1 MKPTDGRFSIVGC
14 RLCVV
19 GFSLEWLEP
28 MITSGTQNGLF
39 HVIAEELSAVEDRL
53 QEPAQDSGVLL
64 SVVASYA
71 LGSGGKRIRPALLL
85 LTARACGTDQRG
97 RIVTLASVA
106 EMMHAATLVHDDIVD
121 HSTKRRGRPSAAA
134 LWGSDVSVLAGD
146 FLFSRAIQLL
156 VADGDMRIL
165 QSFADAT
172 VAMIEGEVLQLQL
185 LHDLKIGDADYLRI
199 VTGKTAA
206 LMSAAARAGALVAG
220 ASMATAEG
228 MAAFGLNLGIGFQLV
243 DDALDYTAREE
254 RLGKPVGSDFREGKI
269 TYPLIHLMRTASAED
284 RVAVEELAKREHI
297 SDENLAQL
305 RSLVERYD
313 SVPATMRLVDDYL
326 ARARA
331 MLEGLPSSPACQSL
345 HRLVDFVRERDW

>member
-1 MKPTDGRFSIVGC
+1 
-14 RLCVV
+14 
-19 GFSLEWLEP
+19 
-28 MITSGTQNGLF
+28 MITSGTQNELF
-39 HVIAEELSAVEDRL
+39 GVIGAELSAVEDRL
-53 QEPAQDSGVLL
+53 QEPSQEIGVLL

-85 LTARACGTDQRG
+85 LTARACGADQRG

-121 HSTKRRGRPSAAA
+121 HSAKRRGRPSAAA

-146 FLFSRAIQLL
+146 FLFARAIQIL

-165 QSFADAT
+165 QAFADAT

-185 LHDLKIGDADYLRI
+185 LRDLKIGDADYLRI
-199 VTGKTAA
+199 VSGKTAA
-206 LMSAAARAGALVAG
+206 LMSAAARAGALAAG
-220 ASMATAEG
+220 APVITAEA

-254 RLGKPVGSDFREGKI
+254 RLGKPVGGDFREGKI
-269 TYPLIHLMRTASAED
+269 TYPLIHLMRTASAAD
-284 RVAVEELAKREHI
+284 RVVVEDLVRREPI
-297 SDENLAQL
+297 SDEDLARL
-305 RSLVERYD
+305 RGLVEQCGG
-313 SVPATMRLVDDYL
+313 VPATMSLVEEYL

-331 MLEGLPSSPACQSL
+331 LLDVLPASPACHSL
-345 HRLVDFVRERDW
+345 HRLVDFIRERDR

>member
-1 MKPTDGRFSIVGC
+1 
-14 RLCVV
+14 
-19 GFSLEWLEP
+19 

-39 HVIAEELSAVEDRL
+39 SVIAAELSAVEDRL

-85 LTARACGTDQRG
+85 LTARACGTDQGG

-121 HSTKRRGRPSAAA
+121 HSAKRRGRPSAAA
-134 LWGSDVSVLAGD
+134 LYGSDVSVLAGD
-146 FLFSRAIQLL
+146 FLFSRAIQIL
-156 VADGDMRIL
+156 VADGDLRIL
-165 QSFADAT
+165 QAFADAT

-185 LHDLKIGDADYLRI
+185 LRDLKISEAEYLKI

-206 LMSAAARAGALVAG
+206 LMSAAARTGALVAEAPP
-220 ASMATAEG
+220 ASTDA
-228 MAAFGLNLGIGFQLV
+228 MAAFALNLGIAFQLV

-269 TYPLIHLMRTASAED
+269 TYPLIHLMRAASAAD
-284 RVAVEELAKREHI
+284 RVVVEDLARREHI
-297 SDENLAQL
+297 SDEDLAQM
-305 RSLVERYD
+305 RGLVERYEG
-313 SVPATMRLVDDYL
+313 VPATMRLVDEYL

-331 MLEGLPSSPACQSL
+331 LLEVLPPSPARLSL
-345 HRLVDFVRERDW
+345 YRLVDFVRERDW